1 MARLL
6 QSLRR
11 VFGLTSSKRNP
22 VLGAFPRSIDTDFSV
37 FKGAFGIL
45 IDALMLLETYVRGA
59 DTSCYWFQMEI
70 EL

>member
-22 VLGAFPRSIDTDFSV
+22 VLDAFPRSIDTDFSV
-37 FKGAFGIL
+37 FKGTSGIL
-45 IDALMLLETYVRGA
+45 VGALILLATYVRGA
-59 DTSCYWFQMEI
+59 DASCYWFQMEI